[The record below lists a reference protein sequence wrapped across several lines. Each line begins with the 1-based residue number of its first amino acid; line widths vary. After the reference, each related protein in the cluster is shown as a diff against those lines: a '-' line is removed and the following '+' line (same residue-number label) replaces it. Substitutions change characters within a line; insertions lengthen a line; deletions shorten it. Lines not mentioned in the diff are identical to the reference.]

1 MAWRVTAQAIVAWLA
16 DCHDRG
22 EDLPTA
28 PDWRI
33 AENRWSALRHGLDG
47 ELADLQTGD
56 PVPTR
61 ERLKALLD
69 TIGPYAERLGSG
81 ALLGH
86 AHALAE
92 RNGAQRQRTAAED
105 GNGDLHPLV
114 AWLADRYERPLE
126 QGA

>member
-1 MAWRVTAQAIVAWLA
+1 MVRLDGAAQAKCTLAPRVALY
-16 DCHDRG
+16 
-22 EDLPTA
+22 LY
-28 PDWRI
+28 
-33 AENRWSALRHGLDG
+33 
-47 ELADLQTGD
+47 
-56 PVPTR
+56 
-61 ERLKALLD
+61 D